1 MKKCQV
7 HQSKD
12 KYWFDKNFQYST
24 NEWIENHHKKQYMI
38 ICKNLRWKTSVVFQI
53 NNAICQNF
61 WIGMKRIEFISLK
74 CYAI

>member
-12 KYWFDKNFQYST
+12 KYWFDKNFQYYI
-24 NEWIENHHKKQYMI
+24 NARIENHHKKDYMI
-38 ICKNLRWKTSVVFQI
+38 ICKNFGWKIFEVFYI
-53 NNAICQNF
+53 NNAICQNL
-61 WIGMKRIEFISLK
+61 WMGTKSIEFISLK